1 MVDQF
6 FNFSE
11 RRLARVLLLF
21 GQITKESKPEN
32 SLKVSQATLAEMVGT
47 TRARVSKFMNVFK
60 KKGFV
65 RYNRGLQINNALIIG
80 FLQSRP
86 MSVVTKG

>member
-1 MVDQF
+1 MDQF

-11 RRLARVLLLF
+11 KRLARALLLF
-21 GQITKESKPEN
+21 GQIIKESKPEHP
-32 SLKVSQATLAEMVGT
+32 LKVSQATLAEMVGT
-47 TRARVSKFMNVFK
+47 TRERVSKFMNGFK

-65 RYNRGLQINNALIIG
+65 RYNGGLQINSELIIE

-86 MSVVTKG
+86 MSVKQ